1 MSNGLNPEN
10 GATEEAPT
18 TEAKSFRQKP
28 TKTLPTDRLT
38 FEKQTLILRGIVK
51 ASLAADRGAVTN
63 NDAAQYADVAASSV
77 SLCNAFFGDCGLTV
91 REGIKIRP
99 ADVVYEYDTAAQWEP
114 ETAAHKLAPVISGTW
129 FAKAIMT
136 KLALKPSIS
145 TADALAFLAQ
155 QCNAPLEYKPQL
167 TVLLEYLNACGLI
180 VLDGAS
186 VAIAKRDGNPP
197 PPPPPP
203 PGALTPPAPPAPPAP
218 ANPPAPAVTP
228 GMKRITIALPD
239 KDSVVIEIP
248 EGFDADD
255 WVLVADQLVGY
266 VKRWK
271 KFAATQALK
280 EATQGDEAGNGSS
293 GS

>member
-1 MSNGLNPEN
+1 MTNDLNSEN
-10 GATEEAPT
+10 GATEEAPN

-63 NDAAQYADVAASSV
+63 SDAAQYADVAASSV

-91 REGIKIRP
+91 REGLKIRP

-114 ETAAHKLAPVISGTW
+114 ETAAHKLAPVVSGTW

-155 QCNAPLEYKPQL
+155 QCNAPLEYKSQL

-186 VAIAKRDGNPP
+186 VTSVKREGSPP
-197 PPPPPP
+197 PPPLDPPTP
-203 PGALTPPAPPAPPAP
+203 LVPPAPPAPS
-218 ANPPAPAVTP
+218 VKT

-248 EGFDADD
+248 ESFDADD

-271 KFAATQALK
+271 KFATTQALK
-280 EATQGDEAGNGSS
+280 EATQEDEIGNGSS